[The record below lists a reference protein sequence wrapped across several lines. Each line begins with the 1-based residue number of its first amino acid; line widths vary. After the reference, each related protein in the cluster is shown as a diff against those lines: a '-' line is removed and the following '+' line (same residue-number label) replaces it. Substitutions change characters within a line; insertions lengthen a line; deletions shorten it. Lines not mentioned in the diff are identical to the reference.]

1 MLFLG
6 CFDKIFSL
14 QFDNG
19 SELIAKIP
27 YPLVTPHHLC
37 TASEVATMEYART
50 ILGLPVPKVL
60 DWSAQADGT
69 DVGVEYILM
78 EKIEGV
84 ELRRR
89 YKNLRSEGIEL
100 LNQVNSMER
109 AFVSRRFS
117 QIGSLYYKEDVEP
130 KLQARRLYADGEDDD
145 EATERFRIGPCVD
158 WDMWRGKR
166 AAVELDRGPCKIV
179 LVDMS
184 LST

>member
-1 MLFLG
+1 
-6 CFDKIFSL
+6 
-14 QFDNG
+14 
-19 SELIAKIP
+19 
-27 YPLVTPHHLC
+27 
-37 TASEVATMEYART
+37 
-50 ILGLPVPKVL
+50 
-60 DWSAQADGT
+60 
-69 DVGVEYILM
+69 M

-89 YKNLRSEGIEL
+89 YKNLRSEGVEL
-100 LNQVNSMER
+100 LNQVNGMER

-145 EATERFRIGPCVD
+145 DASERFRIGPCVD